1 MKKITKGLI
10 ILCFLVFASQGIF
23 AQNSDFAIMGKAW
36 GGLNTW
42 PLGTLLTDALK
53 GDLDSN
59 VDLKAYGFSF
69 GGELLFLDPEGF
81 QVGIGLAYLPIIS
94 LAIKESGSGY
104 TAQFNGTTSLIPLTA
119 DVVFNAGNFYTNL
132 GLGIGWVKA
141 KLKVST
147 SGSVPPEVQQ
157 DIDDMNRE
165 IKNFDIGT
173 VFLVKVGTGFNIPV
187 WQNLAIDFGAA
198 LYIPFSSQFNE
209 IGEEMSP
216 FLISLLFSQ
225 INLRLG
231 VSYYF

>member
-1 MKKITKGLI
+1 
-10 ILCFLVFASQGIF
+10 
-23 AQNSDFAIMGKAW
+23 MGKAW

-53 GDLDSN
+53 SDLDSN

-69 GGELLFLDPEGF
+69 GGELLFLDPEGL
-81 QVGIGLAYLPIIS
+81 QIGIGIASLPMMIINSKETNDNAS
-94 LAIKESGSGY
+94 L
-104 TAQFNGTTSLIPLTA
+104 NLIPLTA
-119 DVVFNAGNFYTNL
+119 DLVLNSKNVYTNF
-132 GLGIGWVKA
+132 GLGIGFM
-141 KLKVST
+141 KLNSKIT
-147 SGSVPPEVQQ
+147 SNSEL
-157 DIDDMNRE
+157 DM
-165 IKNFDIGT
+165 FFSDIGT
-173 VFLVKVGTGFNIPV
+173 VFLVKAGTGFNIPV

-209 IGEEMSP
+209 INVEMSP

>member
-53 GDLDSN
+53 SDLDSN

-104 TAQFNGTTSLIPLTA
+104 TAQLNGTTSLIPLTA
-119 DVVFNAGNFYTNL
+119 DVVFNET
-132 GLGIGWVKA
+132 VK
-141 KLKVST
+141 
-147 SGSVPPEVQQ
+147 
-157 DIDDMNRE
+157 
-165 IKNFDIGT
+165 
-173 VFLVKVGTGFNIPV
+173 VFL
-187 WQNLAIDFGAA
+187 
-198 LYIPFSSQFNE
+198 
-209 IGEEMSP
+209 
-216 FLISLLFSQ
+216 
-225 INLRLG
+225 
-231 VSYYF
+231 